1 MRVVHN
7 GSFGKKHVKFGK
19 FRSAA
24 KTKKRKTRTVFAVRV
39 FAKDWAFACWGYAN
53 PDHHL
58 FFLVGLFVVL
68 VFAVAVFFL
77 TFALFLIF
85 MVASAAVG
93 LGRND
98 RGDNK
103 RRGEEK

>member
-39 FAKDWAFACWGYAN
+39 FAKDWAFVCWG
-53 PDHHL
+53 
-58 FFLVGLFVVL
+58 
-68 VFAVAVFFL
+68 
-77 TFALFLIF
+77 
-85 MVASAAVG
+85 
-93 LGRND
+93 
-98 RGDNK
+98 
-103 RRGEEK
+103 